1 MLWNVIIFYNVKN
14 SRITQRTINHR
25 HSFLDLA
32 KLDQV
37 NKVPTGFL
45 IIISRVLIVKESSK
59 LDAEKENRKA
69 NAKMIKYDP
78 PPLKSLHSS
87 LEGQS

>member
-1 MLWNVIIFYNVKN
+1 MAHIIFLLDSNALECYYFQSCQN

-32 KLDQV
+32 KFDQV
-37 NKVPTGFL
+37 NKVPTGLL

-59 LDAEKENRKA
+59 LDAEKRTGRPMPK
-69 NAKMIKYDP
+69 
-78 PPLKSLHSS
+78 
-87 LEGQS
+87 